1 MRKLLFLLLSMVL
14 LPALIKAGPA
24 SPGIITDKQ
33 PDGSTIEYYL
43 RGDEKIYWMESL
55 DGYTLLINN
64 SGYIVYAIQD
74 AKKDLVP
81 SEIIYRNTPT
91 TKSVDSRM
99 SAITK
104 KMFYSESQINQMH
117 KMWEVERTQTKLK
130 SSSKSQYSGKIRV
143 LCILVDF
150 EDRPFT
156 IENPKAKFEML
167 FNQRQYVGTIDNP
180 AYGSIRDFFLENSY
194 GKVDIQFDFIGPY
207 RAGKMSDYKAEG
219 EYTNTNLSK
228 LGKWLIANKIK
239 NEPNLDL
246 SIYANESQTIN
257 RTHII
262 FAGEDQANAGI
273 ANGFAWAHQYGFGWG
288 GSIEPP
294 IPGEEPYDCVSKVDG
309 KTYTFKGYSCS
320 SELTH
325 NWRNKVEKYISTI
338 GTPTHELAHLLFNS
352 RDYYDIYGIYEGT
365 GQWDLMGG
373 GSHNHL
379 TDNFYTKVIYGNCPA
394 HINMYEKIRLGWVEP
409 QILNTTGNYSMV
421 NSAENPIAYIYQ
433 KGTTYKTFT
442 SLDDIEG
449 EFYILENKQKKGF
462 DRALINY
469 NVYNEPYF
477 NGGLLIYR
485 AHPDAKST
493 WYINSSYPQKLYPIC
508 ASSSNQFPSQVV
520 SSYGDIDGVGCVFG
534 NGYNKFTDEGTP
546 SAKTILSYTGGSV
559 STSSNTEKPITE
571 ISNSNDIVTFKFENP
586 NLPIEKYHPE
596 DKEFLRDIIRQN
608 NNLSNYNLQPSDTLI
623 WNTDEKWIGKLD
635 NQWSLYI
642 KWNESLNYKRIVDID
657 VYQADNIKSIDFS
670 LLADLKICRFKGL
683 EDVTSLNFNNK
694 LLEILEMA
702 IAPKLLFV
710 SGLEYSPNLSD
721 IIVYETNL
729 SDLDLTELEHLDQ
742 LLCTGNKKLSSVKLP
757 ENIIA
762 SGNFQIY
769 SNNNNF
775 RFSTLPDFSLYSPN
789 TYWGYDPQTD
799 IDGGII
805 SGIIDLSSEYNIR
818 GTISNFEWYANRW
831 GYYPVTPLTSTNG
844 QFTFSPDLI
853 GVELSCRITNALY
866 PDLTVMYTATWDG
879 VSKSIRLAKSNLEA
893 INSFVYPTLARP
905 TEALTVNMT
914 NQSSP
919 ATVEV
924 YNILGSGQ
932 LISKYKNILS
942 GNIIEAPSTQGVYV
956 IRITCDGVTE
966 SHRIIVK

>member
-1 MRKLLFLLLSMVL
+1 MRKLLFLLLSMIL

-219 EYTNTNLSK
+219 VYTNTNLSK

-365 GQWDLMGG
+365 GQWDLMAG

-379 TDNFYTKVIYGNCPA
+379 TANFYSKLIYGNCPA
-394 HINMYEKIRLGWVEP
+394 HINIYEKIRLGWVEP
-409 QILNTTGNYSMV
+409 EILNTAGKYSMA

-433 KGTTYKTFT
+433 KDTAYQIFT

-449 EFYILENKQKKGF
+449 EFYILENKQQRGF
-462 DRALINY
+462 DKALINN
-469 NVYNEPYF
+469 NVYNQLKF
-477 NGGLLIYR
+477 QGGLLIYR
-485 AHPDAKST
+485 VHPEAKST

-508 ASSSNQFPSQVV
+508 ASSSNQFPSQAVN
-520 SSYGDIDGVGCVFG
+520 SYGDINGVGCVFG
-534 NGYNKFTDEGTP
+534 NGYSKFTDESTP
-546 SAKTILSYTGGSV
+546 SAKTILSYVDGNV
-559 STSSNTEKPITE
+559 ATSINTEKPITE
-571 ISNSNDIVTFKFENP
+571 IINNKEIVTFKLGDVEP
-586 NLPIEKYHPE
+586 DIQIYHPV
-596 DKEFLRDIIRQN
+596 DKEFLRQLVRSFDNIEE
-608 NNLSNYNLQPSDTLI
+608 LGSLQASDTINWQILEEWVTKLSTSSFTMFFE
-623 WNTDEKWIGKLD
+623 WNDFP
-635 NQWSLYI
+635 N
-642 KWNESLNYKRIVDID
+642 NKRINLLTIS
-657 VYQADNIKSIDFS
+657 AGNI
-670 LLADLKICRFKGL
+670 R
-683 EDVTSLNFNNK
+683 
-694 LLEILEMA
+694 
-702 IAPKLLFV
+702 
-710 SGLEYSPNLSD
+710 
-721 IIVYETNL
+721 
-729 SDLDLTELEHLDQ
+729 DLDLSVLSYLKFCAFKNMENLESLTLDNSLLEELDISGPKLTEINGLDKSK
-742 LLCTGNKKLSSVKLP
+742 NLSYLNISESNISSLDLTSLDNLKYINCVANSNLTDIKLP
-757 ENIIA
+757 QNFVNQNNA
-762 SGNFQIY
+762 SCVIWGN
-769 SNNNNF
+769 SL
-775 RFSTLPDFSLYSPN
+775 RFSTLPDFSLYSSS
-789 TYWGYDPQTD
+789 TYWIYDNQTD
-799 IDGGII
+799 IDGGEV
-805 SGIIDLSSEYNIR
+805 SGIVDLSSEYNIR
-818 GTISNFEWYANRW
+818 GTVSNFKWYSDRLGNN
-831 GYYPVTPLTSTNG
+831 PITPLTSANG
-844 QFTFSPDLI
+844 QFTFSSDLI
-853 GVELSCRITNALY
+853 GQELTCYISNMLY
-866 PDLTVMYTATWDG
+866 SDLTIKYTTIWKG
-879 VSKSIRLAKSNLEA
+879 ISRSSGLAKSNLEA

-905 TEALTVNMT
+905 TEALTVNMS